1 MPGTIL
7 SDQPAL
13 CQHLPQ
19 PSACRNVLTRKILRL
34 ESDLR
39 HRACEQASRRV
50 AMFAA
55 SVALIGVIGIF
66 IVRRRSA
73 RKKQGL
79 A

>member
-1 MPGTIL
+1 
-7 SDQPAL
+7 
-13 CQHLPQ
+13 
-19 PSACRNVLTRKILRL
+19 
-34 ESDLR
+34 
-39 HRACEQASRRV
+39 
-50 AMFAA
+50 MFAA